1 MEQAHV
7 AHGGAAGV
15 RFVYVDGRVEFTL
28 FKRRPHGQQ
37 VWIRYPERNSGDRA
51 AKHSQVLSP
60 RSTDSTL
67 AIFLPYLA
75 MTESQLSKTA
85 TRFLHR
91 AKKYLR
97 HPRSSTS
104 AASFRSGLRSRS
116 SGLEMC

>member
-15 RFVYVDGRVEFTL
+15 RFVYVDRRVEFTL

-75 MTESQLSKTA
+75 MTHMQEQSLKQ
-85 TRFLHR
+85 F
-91 AKKYLR
+91 
-97 HPRSSTS
+97 
-104 AASFRSGLRSRS
+104 
-116 SGLEMC
+116 